1 VLELTSAA
9 SAALSA
15 SVIGFIPVFI
25 WLAFWLFED
34 WVHPEPN
41 RRLVSAFIAG
51 IFCVIAVLPLQQYFS
66 ARLEFGT
73 ALILVWAGIEEVM
86 KLVFAWIVVLR
97 TRALDEPIDFPVYLI
112 TVALGFA
119 ALENS
124 LFLFSSSLAGDVI
137 DSAITGNLRFIGAT
151 LIHVLSSAVIG
162 GALAIAYYRSRTRM
176 ILYGIVG
183 VILATALHAGFNLL
197 ILATGAEAI
206 LTVFLGIWVGI
217 VFMLLAFERIKLIRP
232 PHWWERMFT
241 PKRN

>member
-1 VLELTSAA
+1 MFELISAA
-9 SAALSA
+9 SAAVSA
-15 SVIGFIPVFI
+15 SAIGFVPVLI
-25 WLAFWLFED
+25 WLAFWLFQD

-41 RRLVSAFIAG
+41 RRLLSAFIAG

-66 ARLEFGT
+66 VRFEFGT
-73 ALILVWAGIEEVM
+73 VLIFIWAGIEEIM
-86 KLVFAWIVVLR
+86 KLLFAWVVVLR

-124 LFLFSSSLAGDVI
+124 LFLFSSSLAGNVL
-137 DSAITGNLRFIGAT
+137 DSAITGDLRFIGAT

-162 GALAIAYYRSRTRM
+162 GALAIAYYRSKMRM
-176 ILYGIVG
+176 LVYGVVG
-183 VILATALHAGFNLL
+183 VILATVLHAGFNLL

-206 LTVFLGIWVGI
+206 LTVFLGIWVGV

-232 PHWWERMFT
+232 PLWWERMFT